1 MAILITGIAGFIGYS
16 FAEKYLEKYP
26 KSKIIGVDNINNYY
40 SRSLKLTRLK
50 NLKKRI
56 KFYKINTS
64 NKKDLEKIFKKYKII
79 KVYNFAAQAGV
90 RYSIKH
96 PSKYQESNIEGFF
109 NILEF
114 SRLYKVQELFYASSS
129 SVYGESK
136 NFPLQETEKTEPKNF
151 YGLTKK
157 INEQMAENYSKNYK
171 MSIIGLRF
179 FTVYGEW
186 GRPDMSIFKIIDC
199 SFRKKIFYL
208 NNFGN
213 HDRDFTYI
221 KDVTNSI
228 LKLKCKKEMHQIYNV
243 CSNKPINLKKLLIII
258 SKFIALPKIIKR
270 PMQKADV
277 KKTHGSNLKILKNTN
292 FKKYTNLKTGLG
304 NTINWYKNYYKI
316 NI

>member
-1 MAILITGIAGFIGYS
+1 
-16 FAEKYLEKYP
+16 
-26 KSKIIGVDNINNYY
+26 
-40 SRSLKLTRLK
+40 
-50 NLKKRI
+50 
-56 KFYKINTS
+56 
-64 NKKDLEKIFKKYKII
+64 
-79 KVYNFAAQAGV
+79 
-90 RYSIKH
+90 
-96 PSKYQESNIEGFF
+96 
-109 NILEF
+109 
-114 SRLYKVQELFYASSS
+114 
-129 SVYGESK
+129 
-136 NFPLQETEKTEPKNF
+136 
-151 YGLTKK
+151 
-157 INEQMAENYSKNYK
+157 MAENYSKNYK

-292 FKKYTNLKTGLG
+292 FKNYTNLKTGLS